1 MLLSNNERVRY
12 EFDKTG
18 KSQDNLVSSERHKTK
33 NLLHRIIVPIYGAF
47 YNTSVVLKDVKS
59 GKIIPK
65 TSYRFDDPSVVVAQ
79 RTGFGASHTIILTDT
94 TVGDEIDVTYQ
105 VVGGIYG
112 ADKMN
117 SIYDRLVDANLDNRP
132 VDWTN
137 ITNKPAE
144 FVPTEHLHPVD
155 QLYGFEHLVYVMERY
170 VQATLI
176 GDEASHDVIWDAL
189 EKLDERVT
197 TNHTQITAALNAH
210 KIDFNNPHKVTLAQ
224 LGGLTVTDV
233 DAKIKVVQD
242 ALNLHIK
249 DKNNPH
255 GVYPAQIGTLTSAEI
270 NALVNGAKTE
280 AAAALKLHVDNFNN
294 PHKVTAAQIGVFS
307 KDEVKALVN
316 AVTLSLNTHI
326 NNKANPHGVTAAQ
339 VGTLTTAQITSL
351 INTTIANG
359 VAKDLSA
366 HIANK
371 ANPHAVTAAQVGTL
385 TTAQIN
391 AAIKVVSDSLNSHIA
406 NKNNPH
412 ATTAAQVGTL
422 TTAQIQAADTSI
434 LNQAKAYTDALQNKI
449 LQGNGLVKP
458 TLIPLSATAG
468 NELERN
474 SDGLFFQV
482 STSAWAVQYGWVE
495 RLTNGNVQWRSQ
507 NNATKVSLYPST
519 WA

>member
-210 KIDFNNPHKVTLAQ
+210 KLDFN
-224 LGGLTVTDV
+224 
-233 DAKIKVVQD
+233 
-242 ALNLHIK
+242 
-249 DKNNPH
+249 
-255 GVYPAQIGTLTSAEI
+255 
-270 NALVNGAKTE
+270 
-280 AAAALKLHVDNFNN
+280 
-294 PHKVTAAQIGVFS
+294 
-307 KDEVKALVN
+307 
-316 AVTLSLNTHI
+316 
-326 NNKANPHGVTAAQ
+326 
-339 VGTLTTAQITSL
+339 
-351 INTTIANG
+351 
-359 VAKDLSA
+359 
-366 HIANK
+366 
-371 ANPHAVTAAQVGTL
+371 NPHAVTAAQVGTL

-391 AAIKVVSDSLNSHIA
+391 AAIKVVSDSLNSHI
-406 NKNNPH
+406 KDMNNPH

-449 LQGNGLVKP
+449 LQANGLVKP
-458 TLIPLSATAG
+458 TLIPLSATTG

-495 RLTNGNVQWRSQ
+495 RLTDGNVQWRSQ